1 MPHTSPTAPVPPGPV
16 RRRPAP
22 GLPAAGTALLGAA
35 FAATA
40 TLVCALVAAGTT
52 RPRLQNADE
61 RWLALMGG
69 PHDGLPLAAATVLD
83 WFGGPLGAVVP
94 LALVAVLCV
103 RRRWWSLLY
112 FLTAYLGG
120 SALVVQ
126 VVKYAVDRPRPA
138 GPLVRVD
145 HGSFPSGHAFGA
157 ALLVVLVGA
166 LFVTRA
172 RRPLWWSLGA
182 LFTTAMMWSR
192 TWLHAHWL
200 SDTVAGALAGF
211 ATGLL
216 LWCAF
221 APLLGREASRHAVRR
236 TESGSEEAAGPDHP
250 VFRIRPRPPA
260 RRIHVNGRILK
271 RGVSPY
277 DTREPG

>member
-1 MPHTSPTAPVPPGPV
+1 MPTTSLAAPAPHSPC
-16 RRRPAP
+16 RRRLAP
-22 GLPAAGTALLGAA
+22 GLPAAGTALLGTA
-35 FAATA
+35 FAAA
-40 TLVCALVAAGTT
+40 AALVFAIVAADTT

-61 RWLALMGG
+61 RWLTLMGG

-83 WFGGPLGAVVP
+83 WFGGPLGAIVP
-94 LALVAVLCV
+94 LALMAALCV

-120 SALVVQ
+120 SAVVVQ
-126 VVKYAVDRPRPA
+126 VVKYTVDRPRPA

-182 LFTTAMMWSR
+182 LFTMAMMWSR

-216 LWCAF
+216 LWCSF
-221 APLLGREASRHAVRR
+221 APLLRREATRHVDRR
-236 TESGSEEAAGPDHP
+236 KESSSE
-250 VFRIRPRPPA
+250 
-260 RRIHVNGRILK
+260 
-271 RGVSPY
+271 
-277 DTREPG
+277 